1 MEALQLARYNVC
13 KFAKIRNLQMPA
25 VGPLLSEYRKQSR
38 LSQLDLSLMADVSS
52 RHISFIETGRTSPS
66 RAMILRLAD
75 VLDLPHKDSNLLLH
89 SGGYAAAYT
98 QLDLAA
104 DDMQPVREALHLILD
119 NHNPYPALVM
129 DGSWN
134 VLMANTAQQM
144 MTAQIMNGSG
154 APPTMNLLE
163 AVFRQDCY
171 RPFIENW
178 DEVASHTLRR
188 LRKQVLAFGKPSDD
202 ALYKRLMEMS
212 PPDNWQQPDDS
223 PSDGPMLTVDFN
235 LGGQSLKMFSTLSQ
249 FGTALDAGM
258 EELLVE
264 SYFPADEQCKAFF
277 EQFAE

>member
-1 MEALQLARYNVC
+1 MS
-13 KFAKIRNLQMPA
+13 A
-25 VGPLLSEYRKQSR
+25 VGPLLSEYRKKNR

-89 SGGYAAAYT
+89 SGGFAAAYT
-98 QLDLAA
+98 ELDLAA
-104 DDMQPVREALHLILD
+104 EDMQPVREALKLILD
-119 NHNPYPALVM
+119 NHNPYPAVVM

-134 VLMANTAQQM
+134 LLMANSAQQL
-144 MTAQIMNGSG
+144 MTAQILDANGE
-154 APPTMNLLE
+154 PPTMNLLE

-171 RPFIENW
+171 KPYIENW
-178 DEVASHTLRR
+178 DEVASHMLRR
-188 LRKQVLAFGKPSDD
+188 LRKQVLAFGKASDD

-212 PPDNWQQPDDS
+212 PPDNWQQPNDS
-223 PSDGPMLTVDFN
+223 PSDGPVLTVDFN
-235 LGGQSLKMFSTLSQ
+235 MGGQSLKMFTTLTQ

-258 EELLVE
+258 EELLIE

-277 EQFAE
+277 EQFAD

>member
-1 MEALQLARYNVC
+1 MS
-13 KFAKIRNLQMPA
+13 A
-25 VGPLLSEYRKQSR
+25 VGPLLSEYRKKNR

-98 QLDLAA
+98 ELDLQAS
-104 DDMQPVREALHLILD
+104 DMEPVREALKLILD

-129 DGSWN
+129 DGGWN
-134 VLMANTAQQM
+134 VLMANSSQQLM
-144 MTAQIMNGSG
+144 AAQITDATGK
-154 APPTMNLLE
+154 PPTTNLLE
-163 AVFRQDCY
+163 AIFRQDSY

-178 DEVASHTLRR
+178 DVVASHALRR
-188 LRKQVLAFGKPSDD
+188 LRKQVLAFGKPGDD
-202 ALYKRLMEMS
+202 ALYKRLLEMS

-223 PSDGPMLTVDFN
+223 PDDGPMLTIDFN

-258 EELLVE
+258 EELLIE
-264 SYFPADEQCKAFF
+264 SYFPADEQCKRFF
-277 EQFAE
+277 EQFAA

>member
-1 MEALQLARYNVC
+1 
-13 KFAKIRNLQMPA
+13 MPA
-25 VGPLLSEYRKQSR
+25 VGPLLSEYRKKSR

-66 RAMILRLAD
+66 RAMLLRLAD

-89 SGGYAAAYT
+89 SGGFAAAYT
-98 QLDLAA
+98 ELDLAA
-104 DDMQPVREALHLILD
+104 EDMEPVREALKLILD

-134 VLMANTAQQM
+134 VLMANSAQQM
-144 MTAQIMNGSG
+144 MTAQIVDGG
-154 APPTMNLLE
+154 ALPTMNLLE

-171 RPFIENW
+171 RPLIENW

-223 PSDGPMLTVDFN
+223 TADGPMLTVDFK

-249 FGTALDAGM
+249 FGTALDTGM
-258 EELLVE
+258 EELLIE
-264 SYFPADEQCKAFF
+264 SYFPADDQGKAFF
-277 EQFAE
+277 EQFAS